1 MDIEQIV
8 SIIPRRVHEW
18 NQKDVEVWLTFI
30 QLPQL
35 IPKFSTAL
43 LIQNLIELTARNY
56 SK

>member
-18 NQKDVEVWLTFI
+18 NQKDVEVWLTYI

-35 IPKFSTAL
+35 IPKFSMTL
-43 LIQNLIELTARNY
+43 SIQNPIESTAKNY
-56 SK
+56 SN